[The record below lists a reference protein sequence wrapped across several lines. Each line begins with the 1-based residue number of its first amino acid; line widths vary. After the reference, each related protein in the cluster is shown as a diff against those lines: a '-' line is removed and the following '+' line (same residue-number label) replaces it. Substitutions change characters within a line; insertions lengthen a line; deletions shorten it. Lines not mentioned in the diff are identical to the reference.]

1 MYSCLYSLAQSF
13 IKHLLNAYY
22 VLDTRERVEGKTDQ
36 LSALRKLTWGA
47 GGRWL
52 TSTETGDCGLL
63 INTIK
68 KTKRGNTSDR
78 D

>member
-1 MYSCLYSLAQSF
+1 M
-13 IKHLLNAYY
+13 
-22 VLDTRERVEGKTDQ
+22 LDTRERVEGKTDR

-52 TSTETGDCGLL
+52 ASTETGVCGIL
-63 INTIK
+63 INTIE
-68 KTKRGNTSDR
+68 KTKRDNASER